1 MKSALIKKEVQE
13 NILAFKGSL
22 WLFVITLL
30 FSAMSY
36 SFVGVKEMSLLAQTE
51 MLVTFGKLVV
61 GLGLLISVI
70 LAAVSFSN
78 EKEQSTLEALLLT
91 PIAKGQLAWS
101 KMISVLSVWL
111 ATLILATP
119 YLLVLSRGT
128 QAFGLMLIFLFL
140 IGTVLVLLF
149 AGVAMALSILIGS
162 SKGALMTS
170 LILLLVTSVPVFLST
185 AMTKSGL
192 GTWLNTLSPV
202 SSAMDLLKNMVI
214 NGHSLFFTPS
224 SLLSVLAGGIIG
236 LFVLQYGISRLEFKG
251 GE

>member
-78 EKEQSTLEALLLT
+78 EKEQ
-91 PIAKGQLAWS
+91 
-101 KMISVLSVWL
+101 
-111 ATLILATP
+111 
-119 YLLVLSRGT
+119 R
-128 QAFGLMLIFLFL
+128 F
-140 IGTVLVLLF
+140 
-149 AGVAMALSILIGS
+149 
-162 SKGALMTS
+162 
-170 LILLLVTSVPVFLST
+170 
-185 AMTKSGL
+185 
-192 GTWLNTLSPV
+192 
-202 SSAMDLLKNMVI
+202 
-214 NGHSLFFTPS
+214 
-224 SLLSVLAGGIIG
+224 
-236 LFVLQYGISRLEFKG
+236 
-251 GE
+251 